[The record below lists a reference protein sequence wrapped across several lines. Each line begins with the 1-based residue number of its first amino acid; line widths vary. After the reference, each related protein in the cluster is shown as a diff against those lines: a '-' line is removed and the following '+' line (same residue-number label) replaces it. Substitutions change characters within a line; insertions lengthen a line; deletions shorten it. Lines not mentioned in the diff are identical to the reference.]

1 MFGKIMCSLIG
12 QIAFDFTIRL
22 QDVGS
27 ASFLK
32 VDQPII
38 TMHNYVV
45 RFILLFAF
53 SFFPPSPCL
62 QPFQKINS
70 LQELG
75 KKLKVECTEDPHLCP

>member
-22 QDVGS
+22 QEVGS

-70 LQELG
+70 LQ
-75 KKLKVECTEDPHLCP
+75 PNN